1 MRKLKL
7 ILKYLLAIFFVVAGF
22 NHFINPNF
30 YLKIMP
36 PYLPWHLLL
45 VYLSGVFEIVLGVLL
60 LLPKF
65 THFAAWGLI
74 ALLLAVFPAN
84 IHMAINH
91 ELFPEYG
98 AVSLWLRLP
107 LQVVMMAWAYWYTLP
122 VGCRTP
128 SGPARLPYNPSE
140 TG

>member
-1 MRKLKL
+1 MRTLKL
-7 ILKYLLAIFFVVAGF
+7 ILKYLLGIFFVVAGF

-84 IHMAINH
+84 IHMALNH

-107 LQVVMMAWAYWYTLP
+107 LQLVMMAWVYWYTLP
-122 VGCRTP
+122 VDRP
-128 SGPARLPYNPSE
+128 SRSGPERLAHNSAD